1 MNGWTRRIVG
11 WGGWGAVLVAA
22 SAAGRAIAD
31 VSVTLRSN
39 ATIQIGA
46 EDAKNGRRAVTISDI
61 ALIDPPTTEEA
72 AKLADIVVVSA
83 GTASTAS
90 TVSVAEVRAAMDA
103 AKVPWGRT
111 SLRGSSCALTF
122 SGAVGLVG
130 KNVTGTPGPAA
141 RLGLTQTMPQMV
153 DVGENG
159 AETIRQAVCVRLLDL
174 YSVEPTDLRLAFDAA
189 DEEFLAQP
197 VVQVSADRRVDVQ
210 PGASGGSVRTPL
222 SIAVYEGDRIVAT
235 RVIAVQALIN
245 RTVVTARAPI
255 TRGQMIT
262 SDAVEVGQQWMGPN
276 AKVPILTDAAV
287 GQVAS
292 RGILAGAVLTATDVT
307 APVVC
312 KRGDT
317 VWVHALSGPL
327 TVKAKCRAQG
337 TARDGEMVQLKMDG
351 SNRVFSARMSGV
363 GRAVMLT
370 DAEPP
375 ERDTAVGTDENTP
388 GSTAPKGVSANRPRR
403 TH

>member
-31 VSVTLRSN
+31 VSVTLRSGT
-39 ATIQIGA
+39 TIQIGA
-46 EDAKNGRRAVTISDI
+46 DEGKGNARAITIADI

-72 AKLADIVVVSA
+72 TKISEIVVIPA
-83 GTASTAS
+83 GIASTAI
-90 TVSVAEVRAAMDA
+90 TVSVAQVRAAMDA
-103 AKVPWGRT
+103 AKVHWGKT
-111 SLRGSSCALTF
+111 SLRGSACALSF
-122 SGAVGLVG
+122 AGASL
-130 KNVTGTPGPAA
+130 PAA
-141 RLGLTQTMPQMV
+141 KQSGTTTTAAPRLGLAQTTPQVV
-153 DVGENG
+153 DLGENG
-159 AETIRQAVCVRLLDL
+159 AETIRQAVCGRLLDL
-174 YSVEPTDLRLAFDAA
+174 YSVDPADLRLAFDAN

-197 VVQVSADRRVDVQ
+197 VLKQGVERRVDVQ
-210 PGASGGSVRTPL
+210 PGGSGGSVRTPV
-222 SIAVYEGDRIVAT
+222 SIAVYERDQIAAT
-235 RVIAVQALIN
+235 RTIAVQALIN

-255 TRGQMIT
+255 ARGQIIA
-262 SDAVEVGQQWMGPN
+262 SDAVEVARQWMGPN
-276 AKVPILTDAAV
+276 AKLPIGPESAV
-287 GQVAS
+287 GQIAS

-351 SNRVFSARMSGV
+351 SDRVFSARMSGV

-370 DAEPP
+370 DAEP
-375 ERDTAVGTDENTP
+375 TAADAGSSDNATATSALRTTANT
-388 GSTAPKGVSANRPRR
+388 RPRR
-403 TH
+403 TN